1 MKKYYKLWLIIF
13 LIVLFLVVSLIM
25 IYFSFIS
32 PVSNNKSLKEI
43 VIPAKTTSKDI
54 GGILSKNKIIKN
66 ENFFVIYLK
75 INKINDL
82 KAGTYQLSESM
93 GLKEII
99 QILQKGNSYNDQTI
113 KITFK
118 EGINFREFAKVVAD
132 NTNNSYNEVIKFT
145 SLENKEYLNSLI
157 EDYWFITDDIL
168 NKDIYYPLEGY
179 LYPDTYFFRSKD
191 VTIAE
196 ILKKLLDQMNTNLES
211 YKENIN
217 NSNFSVHEILT
228 LASIAEKEVS
238 IPDDRSKVISVFIN
252 RLNKNMSLGSDIT
265 ARYGIKLDDT
275 RALKK
280 SEYND
285 ANPYNT
291 RLTSKLGLPAGPICM
306 VSASSIE
313 ASVKPESTNYLY
325 FISNIQTKQTFFF
338 ENSRDFESKKNELK
352 EVNGGY

>member
-1 MKKYYKLWLIIF
+1 MKKHYKLWLIIF
-13 LIVLFLVVSLIM
+13 LVILFFVVSLIM
-25 IYFSFIS
+25 LYFSFIS
-32 PVSNNKSLKEI
+32 PVSNNKSLKEV

-54 GGILSKNKIIKN
+54 GVILSKNKLIKN

-82 KAGTYQLSESM
+82 KAGTYQLSENM

-99 QILQKGNSYNDQTI
+99 QIIQKGNSYNDQTI

-118 EGINFREFAKVVAD
+118 EGINFREFAKIVAD
-132 NTNNSYNEVIKFT
+132 NTNNSYEEVIKFS

-157 EDYWFITDDIL
+157 EDYWFITEDIL
-168 NKDIYYPLEGY
+168 NSNIYYPLEGY

-191 VTIAE
+191 VTISE
-196 ILKKLLDQMNTNLES
+196 IIKKLLDQMNTILEP
-211 YKENIN
+211 YKENIS
-217 NSNFSVHEILT
+217 NSKFTIHEILT

-238 IPDDRSKVISVFIN
+238 IPEDRSKVVSVFIN
-252 RLNKNMSLGSDIT
+252 RLNKKMSLGSDIT

-285 ANPYNT
+285 VNPYNT
-291 RLTSKLGLPAGPICM
+291 RLTSKLGLPVGPISM
-306 VSASSIE
+306 VSKTSIE
-313 ASVKPESTNYLY
+313 ASIKPDNTNFLY
-325 FISNIQTKQTFFF
+325 FISNIKTKQTFFF
-338 ENSRDFESKKNELK
+338 DNSRDFENKKNELK